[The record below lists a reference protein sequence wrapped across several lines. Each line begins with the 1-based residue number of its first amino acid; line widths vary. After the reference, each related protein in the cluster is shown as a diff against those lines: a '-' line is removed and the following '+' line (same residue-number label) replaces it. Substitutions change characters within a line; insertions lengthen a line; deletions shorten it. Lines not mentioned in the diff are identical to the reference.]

1 MERRWYLLLTT
12 VSKYLFTSLVFF
24 FRLVS
29 AYVRNPIQI
38 NLSACAKAYFYL
50 HTCAFNRKKKT
61 RFIYLKYTQKWMF
74 RKILFYCQ
82 FSCVLIHYRNVDNG
96 TKI

>member
-1 MERRWYLLLTT
+1 MLTT
-12 VSKYLFTSLVFF
+12 VSKYYLFTSLVFF

-50 HTCAFNRKKKT
+50 HTCAFNRKKKPV
-61 RFIYLKYTQKWMF
+61 YLSKVYPEMNVSENL
-74 RKILFYCQ
+74 ILLSIFMC
-82 FSCVLIHYRNVDNG
+82 LNPL
-96 TKI
+96 